1 MGTSRLKELDALRG
15 IAALSVVLFH
25 YSVMAGF
32 DSLLLKVGV
41 TGVDLFFLISGYVIL
56 LTLEKTRTAG
66 DFIVSRISRLYPS
79 YITLLFLTTA
89 TIYFFN
95 KSQTP
100 SAREIALNLTMM
112 QPIFRVRYI
121 DDSYW
126 TLTVEMQFYIF
137 MLLIF
142 MAGRLKDIE
151 WISLIFLTVLILYY
165 FIASAFFENSR
176 IYIAP
181 RSFIPFIN
189 HFQLFFSGILFYKLR
204 TDGMKVYRHFLLLIC
219 LLFSLFL
226 FDKSGRSH
234 FFIGILPY
242 TFMMILYFSAFYLFI
257 LGKLKFLNI
266 PVFTGL
272 GAVSY
277 CMYLFHQEI
286 GRILFAYLTS
296 VKKVPVV
303 ASLFLLL
310 ILVLLISFLITYYI
324 ERPCIAL
331 IRSKWMKKRIST
343 GQVEAA

>member
-1 MGTSRLKELDALRG
+1 VDTHRFKELDALRG
-15 IAALSVVLFH
+15 IAALSVVIFH
-25 YSVMAGF
+25 YSIMSGF
-32 DSLLLKVGV
+32 DNGLLKLGV

-79 YITLLFLTTA
+79 YIILLLLTTA
-89 TIYFFN
+89 TIYFFI
-95 KSQTP
+95 KSQMP

-142 MAGRLKDIE
+142 MAGKLKDIE
-151 WISLIFLTVLILYY
+151 WIGSIFLSALILYY
-165 FIASAFFENSR
+165 FIAAAFLENSW

-181 RSFIPFIN
+181 RSFTPIIN
-189 HFQLFFSGILFYKLR
+189 HFQFFFAGILFYKLR

-226 FDKSGRSH
+226 FDKAGRAH

-242 TFMMILYFSAFYLFI
+242 TFMMILYFSVFYLFI

-272 GAVSY
+272 GAISY
-277 CMYLFHQEI
+277 CMYLSHQEI
-286 GRILFAYLTS
+286 GKILFAYLTG

-310 ILVLLISFLITYYI
+310 VLVLLGSLLITYYI

-331 IRSKWMKKRIST
+331 IRSKWKRKRMST
-343 GQVEAA
+343 GLVEAA